1 MELYKQEG
9 SKYWTADF
17 FVHGRRVRK
26 STKETTRSKAM
37 EVGMRMRDQAQRR
50 EEPRRTTAVP
60 SLKEFM
66 TKTFIPT
73 IESSTLGKNSKLY
86 YAAGWRTL
94 SSA

>member
-37 EVGMRMRDQAQRR
+37 EVGMRMRIRLSGERNRGA
-50 EEPRRTTAVP
+50 PLP
-60 SLKEFM
+60 FPLSKSL
-66 TKTFIPT
+66 
-73 IESSTLGKNSKLY
+73 
-86 YAAGWRTL
+86 
-94 SSA
+94 